1 MTLLLIGIGLTAGVA
16 AGLFGIG
23 GGILVVP
30 ALVFLANFSQEKA
43 TGTSLAVLLPPVGI
57 LACLEYYRHGNVDLR
72 AAALIA
78 LGLVAGAYLGALGAQ
93 KADETWMKV
102 SFGVFVIFTGAWI
115 IISALKNLHLKGL

>member
-1 MTLLLIGIGLTAGVA
+1 MTGLLIGIGLAAGVA

-30 ALVFLANFSQEKA
+30 ALIFLADFTQAKA

-57 LACLEYYRHGNVDLR
+57 LACLEYYRHGNVDIR

-93 KADETWMKV
+93 KAGETWMKV
-102 SFGVFVIFTGAWI
+102 SFGVFVILTGAWI
-115 IISALKNLHLKGL
+115 IYNALKGFRVEGL